1 MNMAEIALFCR
12 FFPTMIPQSQFFE
25 TRIESNLRFFC
36 LLCNQNIKIFKDLM
50 MKNALTYPFR
60 IITTLLVAFFCV
72 FSAKA
77 ALRLPK
83 LFSDG
88 MVVQRGMEVPVW
100 GWAEA
105 GQTITLSLQPA
116 KGKKLQYT
124 VVADQTGKWMLRL
137 PAMRPQGPL
146 TMEVKSEEES
156 LIVNDIWV
164 GDVWLCSG
172 QSNIDTNIERVYPQ
186 YPREIDRDSTN
197 WVRLFK
203 VENEAVLE
211 GPRNDVR
218 STGWKTLSKQN
229 AWKFSALG
237 YFLGK
242 QMEAKTGVVQGI
254 IQCSWGGTP
263 IESWIPLDSVARF
276 DSGMALEATYFTNAK
291 LRQAAL
297 EANRQAA
304 NRWNTLLNETDPG
317 VSGNWSA
324 REFNDSRWQRAQQ
337 NQLPVRAPFNGSFW
351 MRQHIH
357 IDAARAGQEAMLLL
371 GTLVDA
377 DFSYVNGQQVGSTD
391 YQYPPRRYT
400 IPQGLLREG
409 DNVITI
415 RFVNHGMAPQF
426 VQGKPYLIRWADGTT
441 LPLDAEW
448 LVHEGAKM
456 PNQPS
461 MPTSYQNMAAAA
473 YNGMLQPLTP
483 YAVAGAVWYQGESN
497 TGRPVIYE
505 AELKSLMHDWRKQFQ
520 QPQMPF
526 VVVQLANFMAPSTAP
541 QESGWARLRESQ
553 RLATLADSRAELAV
567 AIDLGE
573 ANDIHPLRK
582 SELAER
588 VGLAFDKLVFG
599 KRVLLSPQP
608 LSAQAVGDNSIV
620 VTFDQ
625 PITATQ
631 GFEVAD
637 ETGIF
642 QNVECMAKGN
652 QVTIRGKGNRL
663 RYAWKNNPIEADCR
677 AKDSRL
683 PATPFEIEIT
693 K

>member
-1 MNMAEIALFCR
+1 MHKRLNLFTAL
-12 FFPTMIPQSQFFE
+12 
-25 TRIESNLRFFC
+25 L
-36 LLCNQNIKIFKDLM
+36 
-50 MKNALTYPFR
+50 A
-60 IITTLLVAFFCV
+60 LLVSFTMTTA
-72 FSAKA
+72 AQA

-88 MVVQRGMEVPVW
+88 MVMQRNAEIPIW

-105 GQTITLSLQPA
+105 GQSVTLTLQPA
-116 KGKKLQYT
+116 DSKGKGKKVYHT
-124 VVADQTGKWMLRL
+124 AVADNIGKWMLKL

-146 TMEVKSEEES
+146 VLEVKCGEEVLTVS
-156 LIVNDIWV
+156 DIWV

-186 YPREIDRDSTN
+186 YPREINNDSTDR
-197 WVRLFK
+197 VRLFK

-211 GPRNDVR
+211 GPRSDVR
-218 STGWKTLSKQN
+218 SSGWKTLSKKN

-242 QMEAKTGVVQGI
+242 QMQAKTGVVQGV

-263 IESWIPLDSVARF
+263 IESWIPRDSVQRF
-276 DSGMALEATYFTNAK
+276 DASKAREAVYYTDSK

-297 EANRQAA
+297 EANRQAG
-304 NRWNTLLNETDPG
+304 NRWNALLNETDPG
-317 VSGNWSA
+317 VRGNWTA
-324 REFNDSRWQRAQQ
+324 ANYDDSKWQKVQQ
-337 NQLPVRAPFNGSFW
+337 DKLPVRAPFNGSFW

-357 IDAARAGQEAMLLL
+357 IDAAHAGQEALLLL
-371 GTLVDA
+371 GTLIDA
-377 DFSYVNGQQVGSTD
+377 DFSYVNGKLVGQTG

-400 IPQGLLREG
+400 IPQGLLHEC

-415 RFVNHGMAPQF
+415 RFVNRGMAPKF
-426 VQGKPYLIRWADGTT
+426 VQGKPYLIRWADNTT
-441 LPLDAEW
+441 LPLDTEW
-448 LVHEGAKM
+448 LVHEGASM

-461 MPTSYQNMAAAA
+461 MPTGFQNMAAAA
-473 YNGMLQPLTP
+473 YNGMLLPLAP
-483 YAVAGAVWYQGESN
+483 YAVAGMVWYQGESN
-497 TGRPVIYE
+497 TDRPVIYE
-505 AELKSLMHDWRKQFQ
+505 AELHSLMNDWRQQFQ
-520 QPQMPF
+520 QSEMPF
-526 VVVQLANFMAPSTAP
+526 VVVQLANYMEPSTAP
-541 QESGWARLRESQ
+541 QETGWARLRESQ
-553 RLATLADSRAELAV
+553 RRAAVSDPRAELAV

-608 LSAQAVGDNSIV
+608 LSAQSVDKNMV
-620 VTFDQ
+620 VITFDQ
-625 PITATQ
+625 PVTASQ
-631 GFEVAD
+631 GFEIA
-637 ETGIF
+637 EEGGPF
-642 QNVECMAKGN
+642 HNVNCTAKGN
-652 QVTIRGKGNRL
+652 QVTLYGQGNRV

>member
-1 MNMAEIALFCR
+1 M
-12 FFPTMIPQSQFFE
+12 
-25 TRIESNLRFFC
+25 
-36 LLCNQNIKIFKDLM
+36 
-50 MKNALTYPFR
+50 
-60 IITTLLVAFFCV
+60 TTA
-72 FSAKA
+72 AQA

-88 MVVQRGMEVPVW
+88 MVMQRNAEIPIW

-105 GQTITLSLQPA
+105 GQSVTLTLQPA
-116 KGKKLQYT
+116 DSKGKGKKVYHT
-124 VVADQTGKWMLRL
+124 AVADNIGKWMLKL

-146 TMEVKSEEES
+146 VLEVKCGEEVLTVS
-156 LIVNDIWV
+156 DIWV

-186 YPREIDRDSTN
+186 YPREINNDSTDR
-197 WVRLFK
+197 VRLFK

-211 GPRNDVR
+211 GPRSDVR
-218 STGWKTLSKQN
+218 SSGWKTLSKKN

-242 QMEAKTGVVQGI
+242 QMQAKTGVVQGV

-263 IESWIPLDSVARF
+263 IESWIPRDSVQRF
-276 DSGMALEATYFTNAK
+276 DASKAREAVYYTDSK

-297 EANRQAA
+297 EANRQAG
-304 NRWNTLLNETDPG
+304 NRWNALLNETDPG
-317 VSGNWSA
+317 VRGNWTA
-324 REFNDSRWQRAQQ
+324 ANYDDSKWQKVQQ
-337 NQLPVRAPFNGSFW
+337 DKLPVRAPFNGSFW

-357 IDAARAGQEAMLLL
+357 IDAAHAGQEALLLL
-371 GTLVDA
+371 GTLIDA
-377 DFSYVNGQQVGSTD
+377 DFSYVNGKLVGQTG

-400 IPQGLLREG
+400 IPQGLLHEG

-415 RFVNHGMAPQF
+415 RFVNRGMAPKF
-426 VQGKPYLIRWADGTT
+426 VQGKPYLIRWADNTT
-441 LPLDAEW
+441 LPLDTEW
-448 LVHEGAKM
+448 LVHEGASM

-461 MPTSYQNMAAAA
+461 MPTGFQNMAAAA
-473 YNGMLQPLTP
+473 YNGMLLPLAP
-483 YAVAGAVWYQGESN
+483 YAVAGMVWYQGESN
-497 TGRPVIYE
+497 TDRPVIYE
-505 AELKSLMHDWRKQFQ
+505 AELHSLMNDWRQQFQ
-520 QPQMPF
+520 QSEMPF
-526 VVVQLANFMAPSTAP
+526 VVVQLANYMEPSTAP
-541 QESGWARLRESQ
+541 QETGWARLRESQ
-553 RLATLADSRAELAV
+553 RRAAVSDPRAELAV

-608 LSAQAVGDNSIV
+608 LSAQSVDKNMV
-620 VTFDQ
+620 VITFDQ
-625 PITATQ
+625 PVTASQ
-631 GFEVAD
+631 GFEIA
-637 ETGIF
+637 EEGGPF
-642 QNVECMAKGN
+642 HNVNCTAKGN
-652 QVTIRGKGNRL
+652 QVTLYGQGNRV

>member
-1 MNMAEIALFCR
+1 MIMHKRLNLFTAL
-12 FFPTMIPQSQFFE
+12 
-25 TRIESNLRFFC
+25 L
-36 LLCNQNIKIFKDLM
+36 
-50 MKNALTYPFR
+50 A
-60 IITTLLVAFFCV
+60 LLVSFTMTTA
-72 FSAKA
+72 AQA

-88 MVVQRGMEVPVW
+88 MVMQRNAEIPIW

-105 GQTITLSLQPA
+105 GQSVTLTLQPA
-116 KGKKLQYT
+116 DSKGKGKKVYHT
-124 VVADQTGKWMLRL
+124 AVADNIGKWMLKL

-146 TMEVKSEEES
+146 VLEVKCGEEVLTVS
-156 LIVNDIWV
+156 DIWV

-186 YPREIDRDSTN
+186 YPREINNDSTDR
-197 WVRLFK
+197 VRLFK

-211 GPRNDVR
+211 GPRSDVR
-218 STGWKTLSKQN
+218 SSGWKTLSKKN

-242 QMEAKTGVVQGI
+242 QMQAKTGVVQGV

-263 IESWIPLDSVARF
+263 IESWIPRDSVQRF
-276 DSGMALEATYFTNAK
+276 DASKAREAVYYTDSK

-297 EANRQAA
+297 EANRQAG
-304 NRWNTLLNETDPG
+304 NRWNALLNETDPG
-317 VSGNWSA
+317 VRGNWTA
-324 REFNDSRWQRAQQ
+324 ANYDDSKWQKVQQ
-337 NQLPVRAPFNGSFW
+337 DKLPVRAPFNGSFW

-357 IDAARAGQEAMLLL
+357 IDAAHAGQEALLLL
-371 GTLVDA
+371 GTLIDA
-377 DFSYVNGQQVGSTD
+377 DFSYVNGKLVGQTG

-400 IPQGLLREG
+400 IPQGLLHEG

-415 RFVNHGMAPQF
+415 RFVNRGMAPKF
-426 VQGKPYLIRWADGTT
+426 VQGKPYLIRWADNTT
-441 LPLDAEW
+441 LPLDTEW
-448 LVHEGAKM
+448 LVHEGASM

-461 MPTSYQNMAAAA
+461 MPTGFQNMAAAA
-473 YNGMLQPLTP
+473 YNGMLLPLAP
-483 YAVAGAVWYQGESN
+483 YAVAGMVWYQGESN
-497 TGRPVIYE
+497 TDRPVIYE
-505 AELKSLMHDWRKQFQ
+505 AELHSLMNDWRQQFQ
-520 QPQMPF
+520 QSEMPF
-526 VVVQLANFMAPSTAP
+526 VVVQLANYMEPSTAP
-541 QESGWARLRESQ
+541 QETGWARLRESQ
-553 RLATLADSRAELAV
+553 RRAAVSDPRAELAV

-608 LSAQAVGDNSIV
+608 LSAQSVDKNMV
-620 VTFDQ
+620 VITFDQ
-625 PITATQ
+625 PVTASQ
-631 GFEVAD
+631 GFEIA
-637 ETGIF
+637 EEGGPF
-642 QNVECMAKGN
+642 HNVNCTAKGN
-652 QVTIRGKGNRL
+652 QVTLYGQGNRV

>member
-1 MNMAEIALFCR
+1 MIMHKRLNLFTAL
-12 FFPTMIPQSQFFE
+12 
-25 TRIESNLRFFC
+25 L
-36 LLCNQNIKIFKDLM
+36 
-50 MKNALTYPFR
+50 A
-60 IITTLLVAFFCV
+60 LLVSFTMTTA
-72 FSAKA
+72 AQA

-88 MVVQRGMEVPVW
+88 MVMQRNAEIPIW

-105 GQTITLSLQPA
+105 GQSVTLTLQPA
-116 KGKKLQYT
+116 DSKGKGKKVYHT
-124 VVADQTGKWMLRL
+124 AVADNTGKWILRL

-146 TMEVKSEEES
+146 VLEVKCGEEVLTVS
-156 LIVNDIWV
+156 DIWV

-186 YPREIDRDSTN
+186 YPREINNDSTDR
-197 WVRLFK
+197 VRLFK

-211 GPRNDVR
+211 GPRSDVR
-218 STGWKTLSKQN
+218 SSGWKTLSKKN

-242 QMEAKTGVVQGI
+242 QMQAKTGVVQGV

-263 IESWIPLDSVARF
+263 IESWIPRDSVQRF
-276 DSGMALEATYFTNAK
+276 DASKAREAVYYTDSK

-297 EANRQAA
+297 EANRQAG
-304 NRWNTLLNETDPG
+304 NRWNALLNETDPG
-317 VSGNWSA
+317 VRGNWTA
-324 REFNDSRWQRAQQ
+324 ANYDDSKWQKVQQ
-337 NQLPVRAPFNGSFW
+337 DKLPVRAPFNGSFW

-357 IDAARAGQEAMLLL
+357 IDAAHAGQEALLLL
-371 GTLVDA
+371 GTLIDA
-377 DFSYVNGQQVGSTD
+377 DFSYVNGKLVGQTG
-391 YQYPPRRYT
+391 YQYPPRRYI
-400 IPQGLLREG
+400 IPQGLLHEG

-415 RFVNHGMAPQF
+415 RFVNRGMAPKF
-426 VQGKPYLIRWADGTT
+426 VQGKPYLIRWADNTT
-441 LPLDAEW
+441 LPLDTEW
-448 LVHEGAKM
+448 LVHEGASM

-461 MPTSYQNMAAAA
+461 MPTGFQNMAAAA
-473 YNGMLQPLTP
+473 YNGMLLPLAP
-483 YAVAGAVWYQGESN
+483 YAVAGMVWYQGESN
-497 TGRPVIYE
+497 TDRPVIYE
-505 AELKSLMHDWRKQFQ
+505 AELHSLMNDWRQQFQ
-520 QPQMPF
+520 QSEMPF
-526 VVVQLANFMAPSTAP
+526 VVVQLANYMEPSTAP
-541 QESGWARLRESQ
+541 QETGWARLRESQ
-553 RLATLADSRAELAV
+553 RRAAVSDPRAELAV

-608 LSAQAVGDNSIV
+608 LSAQSVDKNMV
-620 VTFDQ
+620 VITFDQ
-625 PITATQ
+625 PVTASQ
-631 GFEVAD
+631 GFEIAEEGD
-637 ETGIF
+637 PF
-642 QNVECMAKGN
+642 HNVNCTAKGN
-652 QVTIRGKGNRL
+652 QVTLYGQGNRV

>member
-1 MNMAEIALFCR
+1 MHKRLNLFTAL
-12 FFPTMIPQSQFFE
+12 
-25 TRIESNLRFFC
+25 L
-36 LLCNQNIKIFKDLM
+36 
-50 MKNALTYPFR
+50 A
-60 IITTLLVAFFCV
+60 LLVSFTMTTA
-72 FSAKA
+72 AQA

-88 MVVQRGMEVPVW
+88 MVMQRNAEIPIW

-105 GQTITLSLQPA
+105 GQSVTLTLQPA
-116 KGKKLQYT
+116 DSKGKGKKVYHT
-124 VVADQTGKWMLRL
+124 AVADNIGKWMLKL

-146 TMEVKSEEES
+146 VLEVKCGEEVLTVS
-156 LIVNDIWV
+156 DIWV

-186 YPREIDRDSTN
+186 YPREINNDSTDR
-197 WVRLFK
+197 VRLFK

-211 GPRNDVR
+211 GPRSDVR
-218 STGWKTLSKQN
+218 SSGWKTLSKKN

-242 QMEAKTGVVQGI
+242 QMQAKTGVVQGV

-263 IESWIPLDSVARF
+263 IESWIPRDSVQRF
-276 DSGMALEATYFTNAK
+276 DASKAREAVYYTDSK

-297 EANRQAA
+297 EANRQAG
-304 NRWNTLLNETDPG
+304 NRWNALLNETDPG
-317 VSGNWSA
+317 VRGNWTA
-324 REFNDSRWQRAQQ
+324 ANYDDSKWQKVQQ
-337 NQLPVRAPFNGSFW
+337 DKLPVRAPFNGSFW

-357 IDAARAGQEAMLLL
+357 IDAAHAGQEALLLL
-371 GTLVDA
+371 GTLIDA
-377 DFSYVNGQQVGSTD
+377 DFSYVNGKLVGQTG

-400 IPQGLLREG
+400 IPQGLLHEG

-415 RFVNHGMAPQF
+415 RFVNRGMAPKF
-426 VQGKPYLIRWADGTT
+426 VQGKPYLIRWADNTT
-441 LPLDAEW
+441 LPLDTEW
-448 LVHEGAKM
+448 LVHEGASM

-461 MPTSYQNMAAAA
+461 MPTGFQNMAAAA
-473 YNGMLQPLTP
+473 YNGMLLPLAP
-483 YAVAGAVWYQGESN
+483 YAVAGMVWYQGESN
-497 TGRPVIYE
+497 TDRPVIYE
-505 AELKSLMHDWRKQFQ
+505 AELHSLMNDWRQQFQ
-520 QPQMPF
+520 QSEMPF
-526 VVVQLANFMAPSTAP
+526 VVVQLANYMEPSTAP
-541 QESGWARLRESQ
+541 QETGWARLRESQ
-553 RLATLADSRAELAV
+553 RRAAVSDPRAELAV

-608 LSAQAVGDNSIV
+608 LSAQSVDKNMV
-620 VTFDQ
+620 VITFDQ
-625 PITATQ
+625 PVTASQ
-631 GFEVAD
+631 GFEIA
-637 ETGIF
+637 EEGGPF
-642 QNVECMAKGN
+642 HNVNCTAKGN
-652 QVTIRGKGNRL
+652 QVTLYGQGNRV